1 MKTKK
6 LLSYLTVLVLS
17 TGVSFAALLSENPNS
32 KMSIAEIE
40 SQDRARIYVE

>member
-17 TGVSFAALLSENPNS
+17 TGVSFAYYADGLIVPEAVQHSEGVDDG
-32 KMSIAEIE
+32 E
-40 SQDRARIYVE
+40 